1 MTTATLEET
10 KRAEPVSKASV
21 TASAAAWLDA
31 LAIARM
37 TLSRKPVVP
46 VLGCVL
52 IEATDSRVTLTTNN
66 YEASISV
73 DVADAVSEKMTA
85 LLPLGL
91 LVDAIKVTSDKGS
104 EVTITLLDFL
114 DKQIA
119 VVASE
124 GFKYPIVMHYS
135 VDEFPR
141 PRAATGPAAF
151 SIAAAALKSS
161 IKRTAVASSKD
172 RTLPI
177 LTSLHFVSDPAE
189 SVLRMEAT
197 DRYRLASVCE
207 PAYVNRETNFLL
219 DFELL
224 LKLSPKI
231 KQKTPVSFVV
241 DDENQTD
248 IGVKIIFDRFVLH
261 MRCIGGDYPKL
272 QKLFAETYE
281 HSFTVDRA
289 ALVRSATVAQ
299 RLSVRHTP
307 CTFELL
313 GDRLLLKP
321 SRDGLD
327 VMSAGLLEVPP
338 ITISPRS
345 REGAQFAVNPTYL
358 LDAVRLIE
366 DDVVTISFNEVVKP
380 IIFAGAQ
387 GAALDSAFRYLL
399 MPVRMPS

>member
-1 MTTATLEET
+1 MTATLEDM
-10 KRAEPVSKASV
+10 KRAEAVSKASV
-21 TASAAAWLDA
+21 TASAAAWLEA
-31 LAIARM
+31 LAIVRM
-37 TLSRKPVVP
+37 THSRKAVIP

-66 YEASISV
+66 YEASISA

-85 LLPLGL
+85 LLPLQL

-124 GFKYPIVMHYS
+124 GFKYPIVMHHS
-135 VDEFPR
+135 IDEFPR
-141 PRAATGPAAF
+141 FAAASGGAAF
-151 SIAAAALKSS
+151 SIGAAALKSA

-177 LTSLHFVSDPAE
+177 LTSLHFVSDPAA
-189 SVLRMEAT
+189 SVLQLEAT
-197 DRYRLASVCE
+197 DRYRLASVRE

-241 DDENQTD
+241 DDANPTD
-248 IGVKIIFDRFVLH
+248 ISVKIIFDRFVLS

-272 QKLFAETYE
+272 QKLFADSYE
-281 HSFTVDRA
+281 HSFTVNRV
-289 ALVRSATVAQ
+289 ALVRAATVAQ
-299 RLSVRHTP
+299 RLSVRHCP
-307 CTFELL
+307 ATFELL

-327 VMSAGLLEVPP
+327 VMSAGLLEVPA
-338 ITISPRS
+338 ITMSPRAT
-345 REGAQFAVNPTYL
+345 EQIDFAVSPTYL
-358 LDAVRLIE
+358 LDAIKLIE
-366 DDVVTISFNEVVKP
+366 DDVVTISLNSTVKP
-380 IIFAGAQ
+380 IIFAGEQ
-387 GAALDSAFRYLL
+387 GAAVDSAFRYLL